1 MTTTYAA
8 MNMVVNGQPYIF
20 SVDATDTSEAT
31 MVNLVSGLG
40 IGDTFSNGGR
50 VTFAG
55 PVTLN
60 SSGNAAGASKSILG
74 AVLLDAQNNVVAQF
88 NWVDPETGA
97 PHLGYACSHMV
108 GLNYALKILTSNT

>member
-8 MNMVVNGQPYIF
+8 IPLTVNGQPFVF
-20 SVDATDTSEAT
+20 SVNATDGSEAT

-40 IGDTFSNGGR
+40 IGDTFSNGG
-50 VTFAG
+50 TIQYAG

-60 SSGNAAGASKSILG
+60 SSDATGSSSSILG

-88 NWVDPETGA
+88 NWVDPETQS
-97 PHLGYACSHMV
+97 PNTGYACRHTV
-108 GLNYALKILTSNT
+108 GLNFALKILTAN

>member
-8 MNMVVNGQPYIF
+8 IPLMVNGQPYVF
-20 SVDATDTSEAT
+20 SVNATDGTEAT

-40 IGDTFSNGGR
+40 IGDTFSNGG
-50 VTFAG
+50 TITYAG

-60 SSGNAAGASKSILG
+60 SSDGTGASKSILG

-88 NWVDPETGA
+88 NWVDPETAA
-97 PHLGYACSHMV
+97 PHVGYACKHTV
-108 GLNYALKILTSNT
+108 GLNFALKILTANA